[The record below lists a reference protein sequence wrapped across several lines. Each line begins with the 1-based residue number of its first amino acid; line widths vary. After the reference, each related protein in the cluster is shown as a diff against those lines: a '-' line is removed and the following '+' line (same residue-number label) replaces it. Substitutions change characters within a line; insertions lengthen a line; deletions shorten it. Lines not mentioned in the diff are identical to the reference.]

1 MTARTK
7 VRLVALVLLALFTAG
22 SAFAQARPKA
32 VRLSWE
38 TFSKDPKR
46 VAAFRKAV
54 ATMRSRNTAAT
65 SSAAYRTSWTYWAN
79 IHGYFGPQSPD
90 GTVAQYRQE
99 TGTDDPSYDASYA
112 GVVDVN
118 PPDALAVSIWSTCQ
132 HGTPWFYAWHRF
144 YLYYFEQILQ
154 VAAGDATLRLPYWD
168 YTNTAYLGMPPEF
181 ISTTY
186 VDPSG
191 ATVPNPLYEP
201 RRAPGWNLPLTTPQ
215 PAMLNGNATNIND
228 ALKLKSFFPYQS
240 TIEQRP
246 HGYVHCAVMG
256 CPVTVMGA
264 VPYSSNDPIFWLH
277 HANIDRT
284 WDCWTSI
291 TGNKNP
297 ATTSF
302 NNKSWSFVNYKG
314 NKVTNQTKVLFN
326 GSLIDYV
333 YEQGSN
339 CARPV
344 AAPAGRESAA
354 DRTPAQVRSAK
365 AAVAKPVVL
374 GTKKAIKISD
384 EVTSHRIAVSGTGA
398 PRDLAMRESSQVPVT
413 TELVLKGIHYAEH
426 PGTQFNVYIA
436 RKDDASQRAFVG
448 TLSFFTAP
456 RHAHGAPADHT
467 FDVTEELHALGLT
480 GADQNELDVIF
491 EATTGREGAPEAA
504 KLNDQANLTVDEI
517 RLHVK
522 SQ

>member
-1 MTARTK
+1 MTSRTK
-7 VRLVALVLLALFTAG
+7 IRLVSLVLVILVAG
-22 SAFAQARPKA
+22 SAFAQAKPKA

-54 ATMRSRNTAAT
+54 ATMKSRSTASQTTAT
-65 SSAAYRTSWTYWAN
+65 YRTSWTYWAN

-90 GTVAQYRQE
+90 GTVAQYREE
-99 TGTDDPSYDASYA
+99 TGTDDPSYDWAYA

-118 PPDALAVSIWSTCQ
+118 PPDALATSIWSTCQ
-132 HGTPWFYAWHRF
+132 HGTPWFYSWHRL
-144 YLYYFEQILQ
+144 YLYYFEQVLQ

-168 YTNTAYLGMPPEF
+168 YTNTLYLGMPPEF
-181 ISTTY
+181 TTPTY
-186 VDPSG
+186 VNESG

-201 RRAPGWNLPLTTPQ
+201 RRAPGWNVPLTTPT
-215 PAMLNGNATNIND
+215 AATLNPLATNIND
-228 ALKLKSFFPYQS
+228 TLKIKSYFPYQS
-240 TIEQRP
+240 AIEQTP

-277 HANIDRT
+277 HCNIDRT

-297 ATTSF
+297 TQASF
-302 NNKSWSFVNYKG
+302 NNKSWSFVNYRG
-314 NKVTNQTKVLFN
+314 NKVTQQVKVLFN
-326 GSLIDYV
+326 GTFIDYV
-333 YEQGSN
+333 YEQPSN
-339 CARPV
+339 CARPTT
-344 AAPAGRESAA
+344 APAGRETAETM
-354 DRTPAQVRSAK
+354 TPAQVKSAK

-374 GTKKAIKISD
+374 GTKKSIKISD

-398 PRDLAMRESSQVPVT
+398 PRDLAMRESAQVPVT
-413 TELVLKGIHYAEH
+413 TELVLSGIHFEEH
-426 PGTQFNVYIA
+426 PGTQFNVFLA
-436 RKDDASQRAFVG
+436 RKDDPSRRAFVG

-456 RHAHGAPADHT
+456 RHAHHTPRSQT
-467 FDVTEELHALGLT
+467 FDVTEELHDLGLS
-480 GADQNELDVIF
+480 GDAQNEIDVVF
-491 EATTGREGAPEAA
+491 EATTGREGATEAA
-504 KLNDQANLTVDEI
+504 KLNDNANLVVDDI
-517 RLHVK
+517 RLQVK